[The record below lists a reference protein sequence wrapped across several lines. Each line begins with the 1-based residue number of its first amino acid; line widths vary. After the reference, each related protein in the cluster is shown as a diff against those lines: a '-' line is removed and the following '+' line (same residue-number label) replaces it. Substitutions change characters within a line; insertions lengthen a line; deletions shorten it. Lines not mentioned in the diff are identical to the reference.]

1 MIAQEEQQVKYPNRS
16 EDLVME
22 DYDQEEIYKLYKESE
37 EAKQKRFKQTPERYH
52 YQYHYHYITII
63 IIIIT
68 IIIITSQSLSL
79 SLHHNHYHYHH
90 NHYHNHH

>member
-63 IIIIT
+63 N
-68 IIIITSQSLSL
+68 IIITSQSLSL

>member
-63 IIIIT
+63 N
-68 IIIITSQSLSL
+68 IIITSQSLSL
-79 SLHHNHYHYHH
+79 SSQSLS
-90 NHYHNHH
+90 